1 MYYRVPLQT
10 KNMANII
17 TFCTGGGKLSNPYFV
32 YIKKVFNWIGE
43 LSEEVHVSKTR
54 LFFDYVGSV
63 LMHGCLIRQYR
74 IGGFWAKSYAM
85 RKKCLT
91 YPRMVKMMKKLN
103 NPEYIHYLNEKVDF
117 NQYFKDF
124 VHRDWIYIKNETEE
138 DFENFVKKYG
148 RVIIKPVAG
157 VEGGGVRKLR
167 YNEHPEINLKQLYA
181 DLLKEDVMVEEIIK
195 QHPKMVFGNTS
206 VNTIRTMTITDK
218 SGKGHVVKAILRA
231 GVGDTDVDNYAE
243 GGSIYEVDLETG
255 VVCSR
260 GKSKAGDNHIKHP
273 GTDIV
278 MLGYQI
284 PNWDKVMEA
293 SRKAAEHLPQ
303 VGIIGW
309 DVAITE
315 SGTDMIEG
323 NHNPDYELY
332 EYLGSTG
339 YYEVFNNI
347 IK

>member
-1 MYYRVPLQT
+1 
-10 KNMANII
+10 MAENNK
-17 TFCTGGGKLSNPYFV
+17 TGVGGGNSSNPYIA

-54 LFFDYVGSV
+54 LFFDYAGAV
-63 LMHGCLIRQYR
+63 LVHGCLIRQYR
-74 IGGFWAKSYAM
+74 IGGFWAKSYAE

-103 NPEYIHYLNEKVDF
+103 NPKYIHYLNEKVDF
-117 NQYFKDF
+117 NKHFKDF
-124 VHRDWIYIKNETEE
+124 VHRDWIYIKDVTE
-138 DFENFVKKYG
+138 DAFEEFVKKYG
-148 RVIIKPVAG
+148 IVIIKPVAG
-157 VEGGGVRKLR
+157 VEGGGVRKFR
-167 YNEHPEINLKQLYA
+167 YNEHPETDLKQLYA
-181 DLLKEDVMVEEIIK
+181 DLQKEDVMVEEVIK
-195 QHPKMVFGNTS
+195 QHPRMVFGNTS
-206 VNTIRTMTITDK
+206 VNTIRTMTLTDK
-218 SGKGHVVKAILRA
+218 NGKGHVVKAILRA

-260 GKSKAGDNHIKHP
+260 GKSKAGANHIKHP
-273 GTDIV
+273 GTDII

-293 SRKAAEHLPQ
+293 SCKAAEHLPQ
-303 VGIIGW
+303 IGIIGW

-315 SGTDMIEG
+315 TGTDMIEG

-332 EYLGSTG
+332 EYLGSNG
-339 YYEVFNNI
+339 YYEKMNKI
-347 IK
+347 WKS